1 MASQKKLQKA
11 AIAFRKENPRL
22 HRIYSALLL
31 KMASFIKKSGAPEV
45 TVGIKNGRY
54 YEYAND

>member
-22 HRIYSALLL
+22 HYICSVLLS
-31 KMASFIKKSGAPEV
+31 KMANFIRESGAPEV